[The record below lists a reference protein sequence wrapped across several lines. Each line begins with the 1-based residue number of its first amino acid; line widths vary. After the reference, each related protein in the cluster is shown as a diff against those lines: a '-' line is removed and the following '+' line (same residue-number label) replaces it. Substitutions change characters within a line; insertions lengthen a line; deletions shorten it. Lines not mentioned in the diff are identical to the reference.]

1 MFDSN
6 ALNGPKM
13 TQDQLARYLD
23 RIRLAGPV
31 PLTLAGLTE
40 VQQAHR
46 LAVNFENLDL
56 MMGRPVSL
64 DLEHLYDKI
73 VVRRQEACVPNSIR
87 SITGSFT
94 PWGFR

>member
-40 VQQAHR
+40 VQKAHR
-46 LAVNFENLDL
+46 LAVNFENLDRSPWTWNISTTRSWCV
-56 MMGRPVSL
+56 GR
-64 DLEHLYDKI
+64 
-73 VVRRQEACVPNSIR
+73 EACVPNSIR